1 MNKEDLKKENNE
13 EDSEQGKKLF
23 GEILGYSI
31 WTFINVI
38 WWISSFESEN
48 DLNPFLGDTG
58 EFILNALIFIV
69 GLLIINFC
77 FKKKGKRSWRRMCLV

>member
-1 MNKEDLKKENNE
+1 MSKE
-13 EDSEQGKKLF
+13 EDVSEQGKKLF

-31 WTFINVI
+31 WTFINMI

-58 EFILNALIFIV
+58 EFILNALVFIV
-69 GLLIINFC
+69 GLVIIYFC
-77 FKKKGKRSWRRMCLV
+77 FKKKEEEAIDGK